1 MARGE
6 IRVGP
11 WRRAG
16 FGDEQ
21 RISVR
26 FAEHELQVLRTLS
39 SSVLGWFAE
48 RRQSEPSDE
57 LAELTGIRTGHTEP
71 PAGIAMRRMLPDM
84 HRQDA
89 DKQDS
94 GGQDGGAEHGE
105 RSSRELNS
113 AMRSLHEPEVLAA
126 KEGAGRAF
134 LESLPEHAGEV
145 VLALDEAQSWVA
157 ALNDLRLTLGSIL
170 GVSQDTPDQLPPG
183 HPHAAQ
189 LGVYHWLTVLQE
201 SLLIALTR

>member
-11 WRRAG
+11 WRRTDS
-16 FGDEQ
+16 GDGQ
-21 RISVR
+21 QIRIQ
-26 FAEHELQVLRTLS
+26 FAEHELQVLRALS
-39 SSVLGWFAE
+39 RSVLGWFAE

-57 LAELTGIRTGHTEP
+57 LSELTGIRIGHAEP
-71 PAGIAMRRMLPDM
+71 PTGVALRRLLPDM
-84 HRQDA
+84 HRPD
-89 DKQDS
+89 
-94 GGQDGGAEHGE
+94 DGDGREE
-105 RSSRELNS
+105 RETRELNS
-113 AMRSLHEPEVLAA
+113 AMRSLHEPEVLEA
-126 KEGAGRAF
+126 KEGFGRVFAA
-134 LESLPEHAGEV
+134 SLPEHAGEA
-145 VLALDEAQSWVA
+145 VLSMDEARSWVA

-170 GVSQDTPDQLPPG
+170 DITPDTPEQLPPG

>member
-11 WRRAG
+11 WRRTG
-16 FGDEQ
+16 SGDER
-21 RISVR
+21 RISVW

-39 SSVLGWFAE
+39 RSVLGWFAE

-57 LAELTGIRTGHTEP
+57 LAELTGIRTGHAEP
-71 PAGIAMRRMLPDM
+71 PTGMAMRRLFPDM
-84 HRQDA
+84 HRPEQE
-89 DKQDS
+89 
-94 GGQDGGAEHGE
+94 DGELE
-105 RSSRELNS
+105 SRELNS
-113 AMRSLHEPEVLAA
+113 AMRSLHEPEVLEA

-134 LESLPEHAGEV
+134 LNSLPEHAGEI
-145 VLALDEAQSWVA
+145 VLSPDEAKSWVS

-170 GVSQDTPDQLPPG
+170 GVTADTPDQLPSG

>member
-1 MARGE
+1 MPKGE

-11 WRRAG
+11 WRRGGSGA
-16 FGDEQ
+16 EQ
-21 RISVR
+21 SIRVR

-39 SSVLGWFAE
+39 RSVLDWFAE
-48 RRQSEPSDE
+48 RRNSEPSDE

-71 PAGIAMRRMLPDM
+71 PSSAALRRLLPDM
-84 HRQDA
+84 CHPD
-89 DKQDS
+89 DEGTDS
-94 GGQDGGAEHGE
+94 AEV
-105 RSSRELNS
+105 RELNA
-113 AMRSLHEPEVLAA
+113 AMRGLHEPEVLEA
-126 KEGAGRAF
+126 KEGAGRVF
-134 LESLPEHAGEV
+134 LDSLPEHAGEV
-145 VLALDEAQSWVA
+145 VLTLDEAKSWVA

-170 GVSQDTPDQLPPG
+170 GVAPDTPERLPPG

>member
-1 MARGE
+1 MPKGE

-11 WRRAG
+11 WRRG
-16 FGDEQ
+16 GSGDEQ
-21 RISVR
+21 SIRAR

-39 SSVLGWFAE
+39 RSVLDWFAE

-71 PAGIAMRRMLPDM
+71 PSGVALRRLLPDM
-84 HRQDA
+84 HRPDDEGA
-89 DKQDS
+89 D
-94 GGQDGGAEHGE
+94 GAQAH
-105 RSSRELNS
+105 ELNA
-113 AMRSLHEPEVLAA
+113 AMRGLHEPEVLEA
-126 KEGAGRAF
+126 KEVAGRVF
-134 LESLPEHAGEV
+134 LDSLPEHAGEV
-145 VLALDEAQSWVA
+145 VLALDEAKSWVA
-157 ALNDLRLTLGSIL
+157 ALNDLRLTLGCIL
-170 GVSQDTPDQLPPG
+170 GVAPDTPEQLPPG

>member
-11 WRRAG
+11 WRRTG
-16 FGDEQ
+16 SGDGQ

-39 SSVLGWFAE
+39 RSVLGWFAE

-57 LAELTGIRTGHTEP
+57 LSELTGIRTGHTEP
-71 PAGIAMRRMLPDM
+71 PTGIAMRRLLPDM
-84 HRQDA
+84 HRPDET
-89 DKQDS
+89 
-94 GGQDGGAEHGE
+94 DGTAESH
-105 RSSRELNS
+105 ELNS
-113 AMRSLHEPEVLAA
+113 AMRGLHEPDVLEA
-126 KEGAGRAF
+126 KEGAGRVF
-134 LESLPEHAGEV
+134 LHSLPEHAGEL
-145 VLALDEAQSWVA
+145 VLTLDDAKSWVA

-170 GVSQDTPDQLPPG
+170 DIAPDTPDQLPAG